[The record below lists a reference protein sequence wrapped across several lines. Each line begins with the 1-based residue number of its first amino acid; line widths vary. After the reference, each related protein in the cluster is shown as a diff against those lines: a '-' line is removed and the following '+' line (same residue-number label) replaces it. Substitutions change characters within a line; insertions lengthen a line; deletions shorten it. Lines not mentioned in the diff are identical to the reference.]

1 MSTKSIFIIFIT
13 ILVTIIMMN
22 NTDEVNFWVFGQARI
37 PMLAIMGF
45 MLISGL
51 IAGFLLG
58 RPKKKISTPL
68 QTDTGNKNLDNKNIG
83 LSDEDR
89 EYIR

>member
-1 MSTKSIFIIFIT
+1 
-13 ILVTIIMMN
+13 MN
-22 NTDEVNFWVFGQARI
+22 NTDEVNFWIFGQARI

-45 MLISGL
+45 MLFSGL

-58 RPKKKISTPL
+58 KPKNKTITSLP
-68 QTDTGNKNLDNKNIG
+68 TDIESNHLNNKNLN

-89 EYIR
+89 EYIN